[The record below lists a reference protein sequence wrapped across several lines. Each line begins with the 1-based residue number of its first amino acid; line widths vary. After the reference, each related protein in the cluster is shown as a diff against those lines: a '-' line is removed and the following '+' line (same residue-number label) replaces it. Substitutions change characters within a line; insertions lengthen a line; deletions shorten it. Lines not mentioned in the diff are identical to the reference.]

1 MLLLL
6 VSASFYDLN
15 THHSLKKVS
24 RVVTSLSSNR
34 HERMKMMEI
43 ELFSAAVFVSQSG
56 YSNFYDNP
64 EKALVGR
71 GLVRIYQTIRRL
83 QILLRKIL
91 AALLKTK
98 CNDRLVENKIYKKA
112 GKEFSTIAQM
122 IVKDDRGKAIA

>member
-15 THHSLKKVS
+15 THRSLKKVS

-34 HERMKMMEI
+34 HKRMKMMEI
-43 ELFSAAVFVSQSG
+43 ELFSAVVFVSQSG

-83 QILLRKIL
+83 QILLRTIL
-91 AALLKTK
+91 ATLLKTK
-98 CNDRLVENKIYKKA
+98 CNDRLVENKIYKEV
-112 GKEFSTIAQM
+112 GKECSTIAQM